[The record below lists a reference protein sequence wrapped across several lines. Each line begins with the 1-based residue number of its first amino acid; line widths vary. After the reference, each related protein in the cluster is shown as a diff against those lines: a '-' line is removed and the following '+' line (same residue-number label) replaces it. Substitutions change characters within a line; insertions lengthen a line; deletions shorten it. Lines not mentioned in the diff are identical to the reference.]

1 MAPLSVRAGRLRCV
15 TPSDDVTAALAC
27 AKDPGDGRA
36 IRAASTEGRAPPM
49 TAPKL
54 TRRRALTLTG
64 AAALSAATL
73 TAAGPA
79 RAQELVLRLHQF
91 LPLNSSIPEQGIGA
105 WIAAVEA
112 TSGGR
117 IRVEHY
123 PSMQLGGAPP
133 SLYDQ
138 ARDGVVDIVWTLLGY
153 TPGRFP
159 RSEAFELPFMNAS
172 AEATSRAFHRY
183 AETLAADEFTE
194 IHPILFHTH
203 GRGLLHSQGS
213 PITRLE
219 DMRGRKFRGPTRI
232 VTRML
237 ERLGATAVGMPVPA
251 VPEAL
256 SKGVIDGVAIPWEVT
271 MPLRI
276 PELVDSHTEF
286 SGDRGLYAATFVLAM
301 NRDAYRFMDGELRDV
316 IDAHSGVDWAGRFGR
331 VMDTVDQEGRALA
344 VARGNPVLVLDA
356 AETTR
361 WREASAGVA
370 EEWAA
375 EMTARGLDGPAL
387 AQAARD
393 LVAEESAR

>member
-1 MAPLSVRAGRLRCV
+1 
-15 TPSDDVTAALAC
+15 
-27 AKDPGDGRA
+27 
-36 IRAASTEGRAPPM
+36 M
-49 TAPKL
+49 TATTL
-54 TRRRALTLTG
+54 TRRQALALTG
-64 AAALSAATL
+64 AAIAAP
-73 TAAGPA
+73 AVVPGAA

-91 LPLNSSIPEQGIGA
+91 LPLNSSIPDQGIGA
-105 WIAAVEA
+105 WIEAVQTA
-112 TSGGR
+112 SGGR
-117 IRVEHY
+117 IRVDHF
-123 PSMQLGGAPP
+123 PSMQLGGSPP

-159 RSEAFELPFMNAS
+159 RSEAFELPFLNAS
-172 AEATSRAFHRY
+172 AEATSRAFHRFATDQA
-183 AETLAADEFTE
+183 AEEFAE
-194 IHPILFHTH
+194 IHPILFHVH
-203 GRGLLHSQGS
+203 GRGLLHSKGA

-232 VTRML
+232 VTGML

-286 SGDRGLYAATFVLAM
+286 AGDRGLYAATFVLAM
-301 NRDAYRFMDGELRDV
+301 NRDAYSFMDGELRDV
-316 IDAHSGVDWAGRFGR
+316 IDAHSGVEWAGRFGR

-344 VARGNPVLVLDA
+344 VAAGNPVLVLDE
-356 AETTR
+356 AETAR

-370 EEWAA
+370 EDWAA

-393 LVAEESAR
+393 LVAEEIAR